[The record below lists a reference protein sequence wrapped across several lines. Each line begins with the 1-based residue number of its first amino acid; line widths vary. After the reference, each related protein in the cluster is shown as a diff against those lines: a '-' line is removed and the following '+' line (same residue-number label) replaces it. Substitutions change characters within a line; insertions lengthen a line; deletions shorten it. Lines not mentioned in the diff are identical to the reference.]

1 MLSLKGGTHYIGT
14 TRFNNQTLEQNH
26 CWKKNNNHE
35 GCLYGSPIRVPS
47 KVPVN
52 AKLFILEMNNDTNQI
67 ANIGFITNYYDC
79 KVKNYIY
86 SDKNWNRFVYKGKHI
101 IGRNIL
107 ESEFPKQINILENI
121 LFKGC
126 GHYKRGQGITLLSQ
140 KRIQQYENELYY
152 LFVCLEG
159 VFKRLEMRNEK

>member
-1 MLSLKGGTHYIGT
+1 MLGIGSSVSAKS
-14 TRFNNQTLEQNH
+14 RQHFNPLR
-26 CWKKNNNHE
+26 
-35 GCLYGSPIRVPS
+35 YGEC
-47 KVPVN
+47 
-52 AKLFILEMNNDTNQI
+52 ILWLDFT
-67 ANIGFITNYYDC
+67 D
-79 KVKNYIY
+79 KNYIY

-107 ESEFPKQINILENI
+107 KSEFPEEINILENI

-140 KRIQQYENELYY
+140 KKIQQYEKELYY

-159 VFKRLEMRNEK
+159 VFKKLELRNEK